1 MGASLISTYQ
11 AFISWRPGTLYD
23 AWPGDGVKL
32 SLVKMVQCNFI
43 YFHQKGALLQWSK
56 TIWSAV
62 AAFTFQTC
70 DKCWKGLE
78 LERTSLKLG
87 LEMMAF
93 PQSIRQW
100 QAIDFNSLHRY
111 LWMQVARQILYVF
124 FWSWLKHPWK
134 PTWNL
139 KTSPVGKRKLFA
151 NLPFFSVSVGVRSVW
166 RTCGQQFVF
175 LNLTNL
181 TCL

>member
-23 AWPGDGVKL
+23 TWPGDGVKL

-100 QAIDFNSLHRY
+100 QAIDFNSLYRY
-111 LWMQVARQILYVF
+111 LWMQVARQILYIF
-124 FWSWLKHPWK
+124 FGHG
-134 PTWNL
+134 WNTPENQHGIWEHRQL
-139 KTSPVGKRKLFA
+139 EKGNSL
-151 NLPFFSVSVGVRSVW
+151 
-166 RTCGQQFVF
+166 Q
-175 LNLTNL
+175 
-181 TCL
+181 TCLFFGIRWCPIRLENVWPTICFFESY